1 MKNLI
6 RKTTI
11 LSNLKDI
18 ERAEK
23 NAVNFIKGFFK
34 ENFSD
39 IKILRST
46 KEEDF
51 IFSKVTMADDK
62 EHFLKSKTD
71 IKKIDY
77 KITVSVF
84 LVDLEEGPKRLLK
97 QPDGQL
103 IYLNIMNRYFIRQKK
118 SPIGLRILCF
128 LVLILDN

>member
-84 LVDLEEGPKRLLK
+84 LVDLEEVPKRLLK
-97 QPDGQL
+97 
-103 IYLNIMNRYFIRQKK
+103 
-118 SPIGLRILCF
+118 
-128 LVLILDN
+128 

>member
-1 MKNLI
+1 MKKLIGKTTTLSNLKDIERAEKNAANFIKSFLMENLI
-6 RKTTI
+6 GKTTI

-23 NAVNFIKGFFK
+23 NPVNFIKSFIK

-46 KEEDF
+46 KEGDF
-51 IFSKVTMADDK
+51 VFSKVTMVDGE

-77 KITVSVF
+77 KITVSVS
-84 LVDLEEGPKRLLK
+84 LVDLEEVPKRLLK
-97 QPDGQL
+97 
-103 IYLNIMNRYFIRQKK
+103 
-118 SPIGLRILCF
+118 
-128 LVLILDN
+128 